1 MVDAPSSLCDFRPFR
16 GAKTIAVKKTITG
29 LSLAILSQFC
39 ALPAQATAIPKDV
52 LWRTCP
58 TASGIPSAPRAEADY
73 EPGTTAISADQVKLI
88 EGGISTLDGNVEVI
102 RDQTAL
108 TADQVQYDSDA
119 ATVQAEGNVNFW
131 DSNLFWQGAQGH
143 VDLEQKA
150 ATFRNG
156 KYRLIGRQGRGHAG
170 SASINNSEHTA
181 DFKNVDYTTCPGEI
195 PAWKL
200 AGKDIHLNNNT
211 DVGTAKHVT
220 LQIHD
225 VPVFY
230 LPYFTFPLTDHRKSG
245 FLPPSF
251 GSSSNSGIDLS
262 IPYYWNIAPNYDATI
277 TPRFLGDRG
286 AMLKG
291 EFRYLWPQANGQVN
305 FDFLPND
312 RTFKHD
318 QRDLFGFRHYQS
330 FSHGHAFLTY
340 NRVSDKRYFEDFG
353 SSLSLASTR
362 FLEQRAEL
370 AYSGRYWTLTGRAQ
384 GYQTVDRSSDPL
396 NRPYKRL
403 PQLLFT
409 TQLPHHNRQLNFDF
423 HGEAVYFD
431 RDAGVI
437 GGRFDLMPTL
447 SYPINSDAGFFKPR
461 LSLRQTNYLLDRQ
474 TGVTSS
480 SESRTLPVLSLDSGL
495 YFERDLAFG
504 SHAYLQTL
512 EPRLFYLYIPDT
524 NQDQLPIFDTGE
536 FNLSFDQFFREDRF
550 TGPDRIGDANQIT
563 VALTSRLLGRDTG
576 REKLRASIGQIYY
589 LANRNVHLP
598 GKTVITDSLSPFIA
612 EVAARI
618 NDDWRTSATLQ
629 WDPNSSKTDKAAV
642 NLRYRPDNG
651 AIFNAAYRLRR
662 TSTLLE
668 TTDDVE
674 QTDISF
680 RWPLNP
686 AWSLVGRW
694 NYSLAK
700 DRSLE
705 TVGGVEY
712 NSCCWGLRLV
722 GRRFLTS
729 STGKFDNGLFLQVQL
744 KGLGGFGHKT
754 ERFLRRSIPG
764 YTGEF

>member
-1 MVDAPSSLCDFRPFR
+1 MRLRVYAILGRSG
-16 GAKTIAVKKTITG
+16 GAKTKAVTNRIT
-29 LSLAILSQFC
+29 SLGVAILSQFC
-39 ALPAQATAIPKDV
+39 VLTVQATAIPKDI

-58 TASGIPSAPRAEADY
+58 AASSIPAAPRADAEY
-73 EPGTTAISADQVKLI
+73 EPGTTSISADQVDLA
-88 EGGISTLDGNVEVI
+88 EGGLSTLEGNVEVI

-108 TADQVQYDSDA
+108 TADTVRYDSDA
-119 ATVQAEGNVNFW
+119 ATVEAEGNVHFW
-131 DSNLFWQGAQGH
+131 DSSLFWRGAQGH

-156 KYRLIGRQGRGHAG
+156 SYRLIGRQGRGNAG
-170 SASINNSEHTA
+170 SAAIDNSRHTA
-181 DFKNVDYTTCPGEI
+181 DFRDVDYTTCPGEI
-195 PAWKL
+195 PTWRL
-200 AGKDIHLNNNT
+200 AGKDIHLDNNI

-220 LQIHD
+220 LQIHN

-251 GSSSNSGIDLS
+251 GSSSNSGADIS

-291 EFRYLWPQANGQVN
+291 EFRYLGSQSHGQIN
-305 FDFLPND
+305 LDYMPND
-312 RTFKHD
+312 RAFNDD
-318 QRDLFGFRHYQS
+318 QRTLFGFRHYQG
-330 FSHGHAFLTY
+330 FRNGHAYLTY
-340 NRVSDKRYFEDFG
+340 NRVSDKQYFEDFG
-353 SSLSLASTR
+353 RSLSLASTR
-362 FLEQRAEL
+362 FLEQRAEID
-370 AYSGRYWTLTGRAQ
+370 YSGRYWALTGRAQ
-384 GYQTVDRSSDPL
+384 SYQAVDRTSDPL

-403 PQLLFT
+403 PQILFT
-409 TQLPHHNRQLNFDF
+409 TRLPQHNRQLNFDF
-423 HGEAVYFD
+423 RGEAVYFD

-437 GGRFDLMPTL
+437 GGRLDLMPTL
-447 SYPINSDAGFFKPR
+447 SYPINTDAGFFEPR
-461 LSLRQTNYLLDRQ
+461 LSLRQTNYLLNRQ
-474 TGVTSS
+474 TGATSS
-480 SESRTLPVLSLDSGL
+480 SESRTLPILSLDSGL
-495 YFERDLAFG
+495 YFERDLSLG

-536 FNLSFDQFFREDRF
+536 YNLSFAQFFREDRF
-550 TGPDRIGDANQIT
+550 SGPDRVGDANQVT

-598 GKTVITDSLSPFIA
+598 GKTVINDALSPFIA
-612 EVAARI
+612 EIAARI

-629 WDPNSSKTDKAAV
+629 WDPNSSKTDKAAFS
-642 NLRYRPDNG
+642 LRYRPGDG
-651 AIFNAAYRLRR
+651 RVFNLSYRLRR
-662 TSTLLE
+662 TTSLLR
-668 TTDDVE
+668 TTADVE
-674 QTDISF
+674 QTDLSF

-700 DRSLE
+700 GSSLE

-729 STGKFDNGLFLQVQL
+729 SDGSFDNGLFLQVQL
-744 KGLGGFGHKT
+744 KGLGGFGRST

-764 YTGEF
+764 YIGEF

>member
-1 MVDAPSSLCDFRPFR
+1 MMD
-16 GAKTIAVKKTITG
+16 VKRTITS
-29 LSLAILSQFC
+29 LSLALAGQLY
-39 ALPAQATAIPKDV
+39 ALATHAEAIPRDV

-58 TASGIPSAPRAEADY
+58 AASGIPLAPRAEADY
-73 EPGTTAISADQVKLI
+73 ELGTTAISADQVELT
-88 EGGISTLDGNVEVI
+88 EGGASSLEGDVEVI
-102 RDQTAL
+102 HDQTAL
-108 TADQVQYDSDA
+108 SADRVLYDSDA
-119 ATVQAEGNVNFW
+119 GSVDAEGNVHFW
-131 DSNLFWQGAQGH
+131 DSSLFWQGARGH
-143 VDLEQKA
+143 VELEEKA
-150 ATFRNG
+150 ATFSDG

-170 SASINNSEHTA
+170 SAAINNSQHTA
-181 DFKNVDYTTCPGEI
+181 DFHDVDYTTCPGEI

-200 AGKDIHLNNNT
+200 AGKDIHLDNNT

-251 GSSSNSGIDLS
+251 GSSSDSGVDLS
-262 IPYYWNIAPNYDATI
+262 IPYYWNIAPNYDATL
-277 TPRFLGDRG
+277 TPRFIGDRG

-291 EFRYLWPQANGQVN
+291 EFRYLWSQANGQIN
-305 FDFLPND
+305 LDYMPND
-312 RTFKHD
+312 RAFNDD
-318 QRDLFGFRHYQS
+318 QRTLFGFRHYQS
-330 FSHGHAFLTY
+330 FDHGHAFLTY
-340 NRVSDKRYFEDFG
+340 NRVSDKQYFEDFG
-353 SSLSLASTR
+353 KSLSLASTR
-362 FLEQRAEL
+362 FLEQRAEVD
-370 AYSGRYWTLTGRAQ
+370 YSGRYWTLTGRAQ
-384 GYQTVDRSSDPL
+384 SYQAVDRTSDPL

-403 PQLLFT
+403 PQILFNT
-409 TQLPHHNRQLNFDF
+409 NLPQHNRQLNLEFR
-423 HGEAVYFD
+423 GEAVYFD

-437 GGRFDLMPTL
+437 GGRFDLMPTI
-447 SYPINSDAGFFKPR
+447 SYPINSDAGFIEPR

-474 TGVTSS
+474 TGATSS
-480 SESRTLPVLSLDSGL
+480 SESRSLPILSLDSGL
-495 YFERDLAFG
+495 YLEREMSLG
-504 SHAYLQTL
+504 TGNYLQTL

-524 NQDQLPIFDTGE
+524 NQDDLPIFDTGE
-536 FNLSFDQFFREDRF
+536 YNLSFAQFFREDRF
-550 TGPDRIGDANQIT
+550 SGPDRVGDANQIT
-563 VALTSRLLGRDTG
+563 VALTSRLLSRDTG

-598 GKTVITDSLSPFIA
+598 GKTVINDSLSPFIA

-618 NDDWRTSATLQ
+618 NDDWRTSATVQ
-629 WDPNSSKTDKAAV
+629 WDPNSSQTDKAAFS
-642 NLRYRPDNG
+642 LRYRPEDG
-651 AIFNAAYRLRR
+651 RVFNLAYRLRR
-662 TSTLLE
+662 TTSLLR

-674 QTDISF
+674 QTDLSF

-700 DRSLE
+700 GKSLE

-729 STGKFDNGLFLQVQL
+729 SDGSFDNGLFLQVQL
-744 KGLGGFGHKT
+744 KGLGGFGRST

-764 YTGEF
+764 YIGEF